1 MQEKCPNSCTFQI
14 FVVNLQSKTNIPY
27 SMEKEALRK
36 LIAVWF
42 EEDIRDGDHTSL
54 SCIPATQMGCQ
65 QLIIKDTGV
74 LAGVEV
80 AKEIINYFDPEC
92 RMEQLLEDGALVK
105 PGDIAFRVYGKEL
118 SLLQIE
124 RTMLNIMQRMSG
136 VATTAHK
143 YQSLIADTGCHVLD
157 TRKTTPGLRYLE
169 KEAVL
174 IGGGMNHRIG
184 LFDMILL
191 KDNHVDFAGGITNAL
206 ERARDYCKQ
215 KNKDLRIE
223 IEVRNFDE
231 IREAIATGIPD
242 RIMLDNFS
250 PAKTKEAV
258 DLIRAAE
265 PAYGR
270 HIEIESSGGIT
281 IDTIRDYAV
290 CGVDFVSVGALT
302 HSVKSL
308 DMSFKAMK

>member
-1 MQEKCPNSCTFQI
+1 MD
-14 FVVNLQSKTNIPY
+14 SK
-27 SMEKEALRK
+27 ELRK
-36 LIAVWF
+36 LIAIWF

-54 SCIPATQMGCQ
+54 SCIPPTQMGCQ
-65 QLIIKDTGV
+65 QLIIKDTGI

-80 AKEIINYFDPEC
+80 AKEIIHYFDPEC
-92 RMEQLLEDGALVK
+92 RIEQFLSDGAAVK
-105 PGDIAFRVYGKEL
+105 PGDIAFKVYGKEL

-136 VATTAHK
+136 VATTAHR
-143 YQSLIADTGCHVLD
+143 YQSLIEDTGCHVLD

-169 KEAVL
+169 KEAVKV
-174 IGGGMNHRIG
+174 GGGMNHRIG

-191 KDNHVDFAGGITNAL
+191 KDNHVDFAGGIVPAL
-206 ERARDYCKQ
+206 ERARDYCKA
-215 KNKDLRIE
+215 KGKDLRIE
-223 IEVRNFDE
+223 IECRNEDE
-231 IREAIATGIPD
+231 IRQAIGTGIPD
-242 RIMLDNFS
+242 RIMLDNFT
-250 PAKTKEAV
+250 PERTRKAV
-258 DLIRAAE
+258 ELIRAAE

-302 HSVKSL
+302 HSYKSL
-308 DMSFKAMK
+308 DMSFKAVK

>member
-1 MQEKCPNSCTFQI
+1 LRISKKSSNFAAKFVNSM
-14 FVVNLQSKTNIPY
+14 K
-27 SMEKEALRK
+27 KEELRK
-36 LIAVWF
+36 LIALWF

-54 SCIPATQMGCQ
+54 SCIPPTQMGCQ
-65 QLIIKDTGV
+65 QLIVKDTGII
-74 LAGVEV
+74 AGIEI
-80 AKEIINYFDPEC
+80 AKEIIDYFDPEC
-92 RMEQLLEDGALVK
+92 HFEQFLHDGDAVK

-143 YQSLIADTGCHVLD
+143 YQSLIADTSCHVLD

-169 KEAVL
+169 KEAVKL
-174 IGGGMNHRIG
+174 GGGMNHRIG

-206 ERARDYCKQ
+206 TRARDYCREKG
-215 KNKDLRIE
+215 KDLRIE
-223 IEVRNFDE
+223 IEVRNMAEIDE
-231 IREAIATGIPD
+231 ALATNIPD
-242 RIMLDNFS
+242 RIMLDNFT
-250 PAKTKEAV
+250 PAQTREAV
-258 DLIRAAE
+258 AHIRAWEAQQST
-265 PAYGR
+265 PNAPR

-281 IDTIRDYAV
+281 IDTLRDYAL

-302 HSVKSL
+302 HSYKSL
-308 DMSFKAMK
+308 DMSFKAVK